1 MMASWGDPWLAE
13 PDGCDLCPQCEC
25 CPLPVCRYDLP
36 AKAVNTLIK
45 ALAVREMT
53 DAGYNKPQIAA
64 VTGVSQRSLS
74 RLKNGP
80 LIRRYGSGVH
90 LPLPLLLEI
99 VERWP
104 DKQHENGAA

>member
-1 MMASWGDPWLAE
+1 MAWWGDPWLSE
-13 PDGCDLCPQCEC
+13 PDGCNFCPRCED

-45 ALAVREMT
+45 GLAVREMMA
-53 DAGYNKPQIAA
+53 AGYNRPQIAA
-64 VTGVSQRSLS
+64 VTGASQRSLS
-74 RLKNGP
+74 RLKNSA
-80 LIRRYGSGVH
+80 LMRRCGEGVH

-104 DKQHENGAA
+104 DAQPAVNGAA